1 MPAASGRTR
10 SLPLAA
16 SAASSCFAMRCTP
29 MTVGRN
35 GNVPFVRGP
44 LAQHLSVRPAAH
56 MSDVKRENIRDRL
69 HFAGPVTSVH
79 LFSACANRWVACG
92 LKQGLATLSD
102 GGSVFC
108 TPRSRLTLPLP
119 LEEFKSP
126 KQERPIAARFRRTA
140 GTRRMFT
147 CWSRRHESWQQ
158 CTAPCSARVSP
169 WQSRCRTR
177 TSTTASAAG
186 WPAIS

>member
-1 MPAASGRTR
+1 MGSRAAGTARGGGAGSSGWLGQSAAPGGRVRRKKPSSGRSGGCEDTRSCRNWCRNRDETTTRQATASGRH
-10 SLPLAA
+10 
-16 SAASSCFAMRCTP
+16 
-29 MTVGRN
+29 GE
-35 GNVPFVRGP
+35 GG
-44 LAQHLSVRPAAH
+44 
-56 MSDVKRENIRDRL
+56 
-69 HFAGPVTSVH
+69 GGW
-79 LFSACANRWVACG
+79 WVACG